1 MTIDTAN
8 TTNAPSDLVWG
19 AENIGREIGRSA
31 AQVYY
36 LHRTGLLDGAV
47 TKLSHKLF
55 VGSRRELRRLLPGF
69 QQD

>member
-1 MTIDTAN
+1 MKSDITD
-8 TTNAPSDLVWG
+8 APSDLVWG
-19 AENIGREIGRSA
+19 AENIGKEINRSA
-31 AQVYY
+31 DQVYY